1 MGRLGAISGAHPTV
15 LDAGK
20 TQKTDMLKMY
30 VFLKDWDDFWF
41 FGALLT
47 ASWGVLG
54 SSWAVSRPSRS
65 LLERSCAVLGL
76 SCASPMT
83 PLIALSLL
91 ARPGKA
97 PWEAR
102 KGRGTFSKGV
112 RGAPGTLRKGVR
124 GVPGEGI
131 RFHPGGGVRVIK
143 I

>member
-20 TQKTDMLKMY
+20 TQKADMLKMY
-30 VFLKDWDDFWF
+30 GFLREWDDLGF
-41 FGALLT
+41 FGALLM

-54 SSWAVSRPSRS
+54 TSWAVFRPSRS

-83 PLIALSLL
+83 PLIAWSLL

-102 KGRGTFSKGV
+102 GTASKGV
-112 RGAPGTLRKGVR
+112 WGAPKLHTPGVQ
-124 GVPGEGI
+124 I
-131 RFHPGGGVRVIK
+131 LLGGAGLVK
-143 I
+143 L